1 MDNQIVDV
9 QFEDG
14 TISICQIIQQT
25 GDEYIVS
32 ELICKRDGMCAFS
45 VNTCLVTKLEDTK
58 LFRRISK
65 NVYESIYDSDE
76 DYEMSSEDESDSDSD
91 ISLDEEED

>member
-1 MDNQIVDV
+1 VCGFYD
-9 QFEDG
+9 
-14 TISICQIIQQT
+14 
-25 GDEYIVS
+25 
-32 ELICKRDGMCAFS
+32 
-45 VNTCLVTKLEDTK
+45 VTKLEDTK
-58 LFRRISK
+58 LFRCISK